1 MKRLINLE
9 RLKQS
14 LVNEFGITLKAV
26 DAYLQKAIFNRE
38 VKSLNQREIKQL
50 TINADKEL
58 QGLFK
63 AYMGGLKSNWRTL
76 FSHRYKVHGDEAY
89 KATRQRLNSPKSL
102 MAYADKV
109 FDKPLHLTT
118 NVGIS
123 LDELTKSFSKTESER
138 IIRAIRLAHSEGLTN
153 DKLVQLIR
161 GSRANRYQDGI
172 LRTTT
177 RNAHAIA
184 RTGTAIMASEAKQ
197 AFINDNKDIIKGI
210 KVIATLDSRTS
221 PICRHLDH
229 QFMPTH
235 KAKYPPY
242 HFNCRSSFEI
252 IYDGYIAPKQRAS
265 EHGVVEN
272 QTYYEWL
279 KKQTPDYQDEVLGR
293 TRGKLFRDGGMSAEK
308 FKSLQLDKNFTPL
321 TLEQMRQI
329 EPLGFEK
336 TFGAVLKLDNKNDRA
351 LSMTRTDWGD
361 LPNTIID
368 RKLGDATGHPLYEQ
382 AKAGDVASAYEL
394 AKDLV
399 SDDAVGKLKALIGD
413 KAVVFAPVH
422 AEESTGR
429 NMIPVAVATV
439 LAKRL
444 GGQVDL
450 NVVQAVKVS
459 RTGGNGW
466 HRLANPP
473 FFDGSIAKGNY
484 VIMID
489 DTQTQGGT
497 LAAFKGHIE
506 QSGATVI
513 GAYALTG
520 KQYSAQLR
528 LNNETLAT
536 LREHYGKIE
545 PFWQQTFGYD
555 FSKLTEWEA
564 KFIINSGKSINEVR
578 DRILASKQ
586 N

>member
-1 MKRLINLE
+1 M
-9 RLKQS
+9 
-14 LVNEFGITLKAV
+14 
-26 DAYLQKAIFNRE
+26 D
-38 VKSLNQREIKQL
+38 
-50 TINADKEL
+50 
-58 QGLFK
+58 
-63 AYMGGLKSNWRTL
+63 GLKSNWRGL
-76 FSHRYKVHGDEAY
+76 FGHRYQVHHQTYTAF
-89 KATRQRLNSPKSL
+89 KKRLNTPKSL
-102 MAYADKV
+102 TAYADKA
-109 FDKPLHLTT
+109 FNKPLNLTA
-118 NVGIS
+118 NVGIT
-123 LDELTKSFSKTESER
+123 LEELTKSFGENESER
-138 IIRAIRLAHSEGLTN
+138 IIRAIRLAHSESLDN
-153 DKLVQLIR
+153 AKLIQMIR

-172 LRTTT
+172 LNIST
-177 RNAHAIA
+177 RHAKTLAH
-184 RTGTAIMASEAKQ
+184 TGTAIMASEAKQ

-210 KVIATLDSRTS
+210 KVIATLDRRTS
-221 PICRHLDH
+221 PICRHLDGVV
-229 QFMPTH
+229 MTLD
-235 KAKYPPY
+235 KATYPPY

-279 KKQTPDYQDEVLGR
+279 KNQPAHYQDEVLGK
-293 TRGKLFRDGGMSAEK
+293 TRGKLFRDGGMSIEK

-321 TLEQMRQI
+321 TLEQMREL
-329 EPLGFEK
+329 EPVMFEK
-336 TFGAVLKLDNKNDRA
+336 AFGAVLKLDNTKDRV

-368 RKLGDATGHPLYEQ
+368 RKLGDATSHLLYEQ
-382 AKAGDVASAYEL
+382 AKAGDVVSAYRL
-394 AKDLV
+394 AQDLV
-399 SDDAVGKLKALIGD
+399 SDEAVQKLKDLIGN
-413 KAVVFAPVH
+413 KVVVFAPVH

-439 LAKRL
+439 LAKKI

-459 RTGGNGW
+459 RTGGDGW

-473 FFDGSIAKGNY
+473 FFDGSIPKGNY
-484 VIMID
+484 VIMVD

-497 LAAFKGHIE
+497 LASFKGHIE

-513 GAYALTG
+513 GVYALTG

-528 LNNETLAT
+528 LGSDTLTT
-536 LREHYGKIE
+536 LREKYGTLE

-564 KFIINSGKSINEVR
+564 KFIINSGKSIDEVR

>member
-14 LVNEFGITLKAV
+14 LVNDFGKTLKSV
-26 DAYLQKAIFNRE
+26 DEYLQKAVFNRE
-38 VKSLNQREIKQL
+38 VKSLNNREIKQL
-50 TINADKEL
+50 TTNADKEL
-58 QGLFK
+58 QGLFT
-63 AYMGGLKSNWRTL
+63 AYMDGLKANWRGL
-76 FSHRYKVHGDEAY
+76 FSHRYKVQNDEAY
-89 KATRQRLNSPKSL
+89 SAIRKRLNTPKSL
-102 MAYADKV
+102 LAYADKA
-109 FDKPLHLTT
+109 FAKPLNLTA
-118 NVGIS
+118 NVGIT
-123 LDELTKSFSKTESER
+123 LDDLTKSFGKTESER
-138 IIRAIRLAHSEGLTN
+138 IIRAIRFAHSDGLTN
-153 DKLVQLIR
+153 DKLVQMIR
-161 GSRANRYQDGI
+161 GSRARRYQDGI
-172 LRTTT
+172 LNTTT
-177 RNAHAIA
+177 RNAQTIA
-184 RTGTAIMASEAKQ
+184 RTGTAIMASEAQQ
-197 AFINDNKDIIKGI
+197 AFIRDNAGIIKGI
-210 KVIATLDSRTS
+210 KVLATLDRRTS
-221 PICRHLDH
+221 PICRHLDG
-229 QFMPTH
+229 QFMPID

-252 IYDGYIAPKQRAS
+252 VYDGYTPPKQRAS

-272 QTYYEWL
+272 QSYYEWL
-279 KKQTPDYQDEVLGR
+279 KRQAPEYQDEVLGK
-293 TRGKLFRDGGMSAEK
+293 TRGKLFRDGGMSVEK

-321 TLEQMRQI
+321 TLDEMARL
-329 EPLGFEK
+329 EPVVFEK
-336 TFGAVLKLDNKNDRA
+336 AFGAVLKLDNTKDRV

-368 RKLGDATGHPLYEQ
+368 RKLGDATSHLLYEQ
-382 AKAGDVASAYEL
+382 AKAGDVVSAYRL
-394 AKDLV
+394 AQDLV
-399 SDDAVGKLKALIGD
+399 SDEAVQKLKDLIGN
-413 KAVVFAPVH
+413 KVVVFAPVH

-439 LAKRL
+439 LAKKI

-459 RTGGNGW
+459 RTGGDGW

-473 FFDGSIAKGNY
+473 FFDGSIPKGNY
-484 VIMID
+484 VIMVD

-497 LAAFKGHIE
+497 LASFKGHIE

-528 LNNETLAT
+528 LGSDTLTT
-536 LREHYGKIE
+536 LREKYGTLE

-564 KFIINSGKSINEVR
+564 KFIINSGKSIDEVR

>member
-1 MKRLINLE
+1 MKNLINLE

-14 LVNEFGITLKAV
+14 LINDFSKTLKLV
-26 DAYLQKAIFNRE
+26 DDYLQKAIFNRE
-38 VKSLNQREIKQL
+38 IKSLSQREIKQVL
-50 TINADKEL
+50 RSADKEL
-58 QGLFK
+58 QSLFTAYADGLKTNWRGLFGHQYQLQNDL
-63 AYMGGLKSNWRTL
+63 AYQL
-76 FSHRYKVHGDEAY
+76 FRK
-89 KATRQRLNSPKSL
+89 KLNSPASL
-102 MAYADKV
+102 LAYADKA
-109 FDKPLHLTT
+109 FTKPLSITANMGVT
-118 NVGIS
+118 
-123 LDELTKSFSKTESER
+123 LDELTKSFSKNESER
-138 IIRAIRLAHSEGLTN
+138 LIRAIRFAHTDGLTN
-153 DKLVQLIR
+153 DKLVQMIR

-172 LRTTT
+172 LNTTT
-177 RNAHAIA
+177 RNAQTIA
-184 RTGTAIMASEAKQ
+184 RTGTAIMASESKQ
-197 AFINDNKDIIKGI
+197 AFIRENKDIIKGI
-210 KVIATLDSRTS
+210 RVNATLDRRTS
-221 PICRHLDH
+221 HICRDLDH
-229 QFMPTH
+229 HFFPIE

-252 IYDGYIAPKQRAS
+252 VFDGYESPKQRAS
-265 EHGVVEN
+265 EFGVTEN
-272 QTYYEWL
+272 VSYYEWL
-279 KKQTPDYQDEVLGR
+279 KHQTSDYQDEVLGK
-293 TRGKLFRDGGMSAEK
+293 TRGKLFRDGGMSVEK

-321 TLEQMRQI
+321 TLEQMKEF
-329 EPLGFEK
+329 EPVAFEK
-336 TFGAVLKLDNKNDRA
+336 VFGAVLKLDNTKDRV

-368 RKLGDATGHPLYEQ
+368 RKLGDATSHLLYEQ
-382 AKAGDVASAYEL
+382 AKAGDVVSAYTL
-394 AKDLV
+394 AQDLV
-399 SDDAVGKLKALIGD
+399 SDEAIKKLKDLIGN
-413 KAVVFAPVH
+413 KVVVFAPVH

-439 LAKRL
+439 LAKKI

-459 RTGGNGW
+459 RTGGDGW

-473 FFDGSIAKGNY
+473 FFDGSIPKGNY
-484 VIMID
+484 VIMVD

-497 LAAFKGHIE
+497 LASFKGHIE

-528 LNNETLAT
+528 LDSDTLTT
-536 LREHYGKIE
+536 LREKYATLE

-564 KFIINSGKSINEVR
+564 KFIINSGKSIDEVR